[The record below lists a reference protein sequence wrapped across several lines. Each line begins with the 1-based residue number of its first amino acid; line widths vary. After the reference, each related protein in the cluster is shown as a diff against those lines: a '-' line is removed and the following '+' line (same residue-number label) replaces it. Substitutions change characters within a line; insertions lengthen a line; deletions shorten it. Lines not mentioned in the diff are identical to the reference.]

1 MPQLR
6 PGVQCPFNQEVSN
19 FKWMRVQ
26 RNGDR
31 LSKAANH
38 AVLRGCSHYER
49 FSTSACACNV
59 RVVKLKTHALK
70 AVSVINTR
78 TVEIKITFPID
89 VEPRSIEL
97 EELVTLALIVEVD
110 LVLES

>member
-1 MPQLR
+1 M
-6 PGVQCPFNQEVSN
+6 
-19 FKWMRVQ
+19 
-26 RNGDR
+26 
-31 LSKAANH
+31 
-38 AVLRGCSHYER
+38 
-49 FSTSACACNV
+49 
-59 RVVKLKTHALK
+59 KTHALK